1 MVYKV
6 IFKGSN
12 KIEKEKLSLTFKEL
26 SSDSIIKLPADYLNK
41 LKKINNQK
49 IIHFQNIDAVLR
61 FGIDSSLPNYT
72 FYHVILFSFKE
83 RKQGILVG
91 NLKKEGDVLIGIW
104 PFRPDLNQESEKDLI
119 NTYEDLV
126 NNPKIFQEIC
136 IIN

>member
-49 IIHFQNIDAVLR
+49 IIHIKNIDAVLR